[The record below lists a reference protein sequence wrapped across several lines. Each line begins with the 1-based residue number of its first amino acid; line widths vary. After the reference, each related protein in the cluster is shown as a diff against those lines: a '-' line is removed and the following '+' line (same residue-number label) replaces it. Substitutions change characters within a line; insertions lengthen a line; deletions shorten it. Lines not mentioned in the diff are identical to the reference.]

1 MFSHIRKTF
10 YNLSVR
16 SKFVILFYSG
26 IALMFLM
33 LTLLLL
39 TLAEHNARQDV
50 WAMASKSVS
59 YTNLIV
65 EKEQQ
70 YLLGIASYYA
80 IASEVQDLLRASN
93 NGEVSNRL
101 PENLLAVSQ
110 SRQYVLS
117 VAFYNKYGENVDYFT
132 IDGSYGAVDQ
142 DPTDPSRPIYTL
154 LQGKKSYTW
163 EYIEK
168 DDTVYLVHDNSPKI
182 CLWYAV
188 KDTRTWVPIGIMSIT
203 LDSRKLFPVDS
214 VFKETGDNVLIV
226 DCSKSTVF
234 GYSKLAG
241 SLTEELAGSLTE
253 DSIASLIANVEP
265 YKLSGTFH
273 IVIGGIPYYAAYAKL
288 SGTDFISFSLIEE
301 QPFFLKTETLFLSGI
316 IGIVFCLVILLPILI
331 LIANTLTRP
340 LQQLML
346 SMERFRDGNRD
357 AHVHFRY
364 HDEIGRIG
372 EIFNS
377 MVKENKQLIEQTY
390 LLTIRNQAAELA
402 KLQAQINPHFIYNT
416 LNAIQWTAI
425 DKGDNEIAE
434 MAYSIG
440 QVFRLSLSHGNDLI
454 PIGTERDLLYFYLSL
469 QEKRFDGRLSY
480 VLEFEEDLLPVLI
493 PKLLIQP
500 LVENASVHGA
510 KSADSVTHI
519 EVHVS
524 RKNDRIRIV
533 VSDDGVGIPPEI
545 LRLLP
550 DRLTADTSRNLNSH
564 FALKNIS
571 KRLQLY
577 YNQDYLFQIDSTVG
591 CGTTIVIEVPFT
603 PHDI

>member
-1 MFSHIRKTF
+1 MCARIRNIF

-26 IALMFLM
+26 ITLMFLM

-39 TLAEHNARQDV
+39 SLAERNARADV
-50 WAMASKSVS
+50 WAMATKSVS

-80 IASEVQDLLRASN
+80 IASEVQDLLHASN
-93 NGEVSNRL
+93 NGEVYNRL
-101 PENLLAVSQ
+101 PEDLLAVSQ

-142 DPTDPSRPIYTL
+142 DPNDQSRPIYYL
-154 LQGKKSYTW
+154 LQGKQSYTW

-182 CLWYAV
+182 CLWYVV
-188 KDTRTWVPIGIMSIT
+188 KDTRSWVPIGIMSIT
-203 LDSRKLFPVDS
+203 LDTRKLFPVDN
-214 VFKETGDNVLIV
+214 VLKETGDNVLIV
-226 DCSKSTVF
+226 DGSKSAVF

-241 SLTEELAGSLTE
+241 SLTEDLAEDLKD
-253 DSIASLIANVEP
+253 DSIASLINHVEP
-265 YKLSGTFH
+265 YKRTGTFR
-273 IVIGGIPYYAAYAKL
+273 INIGPNSYYAAYAKL
-288 SGTDFISFSLIEE
+288 SGTDFISFSLIED
-301 QPFFLKTETLFLSGI
+301 QSLFLKRETFFVAGIVGI
-316 IGIVFCLVILLPILI
+316 IFCLVILLPILI
-331 LIANTLTRP
+331 LIANSLTRP
-340 LQQLML
+340 LQQLMQ
-346 SMERFRDGNRD
+346 SMERFRNGDREAN
-357 AHVHFRY
+357 VHFRY

-416 LNAIQWTAI
+416 LNAMQWTAI
-425 DKGDNEIAE
+425 DKGDNELAE

-440 QVFRLSLSHGNDLI
+440 QVFRLSLSHGSDLI
-454 PIGTERDLLYFYLSL
+454 PVKTERDLLYFYLSL

-480 VLEFEEDLLPVLI
+480 VLEFKD
-493 PKLLIQP
+493 
-500 LVENASVHGA
+500 NVH
-510 KSADSVTHI
+510 
-519 EVHVS
+519 
-524 RKNDRIRIV
+524 
-533 VSDDGVGIPPEI
+533 
-545 LRLLP
+545 
-550 DRLTADTSRNLNSH
+550 
-564 FALKNIS
+564 
-571 KRLQLY
+571 
-577 YNQDYLFQIDSTVG
+577 
-591 CGTTIVIEVPFT
+591 
-603 PHDI
+603 